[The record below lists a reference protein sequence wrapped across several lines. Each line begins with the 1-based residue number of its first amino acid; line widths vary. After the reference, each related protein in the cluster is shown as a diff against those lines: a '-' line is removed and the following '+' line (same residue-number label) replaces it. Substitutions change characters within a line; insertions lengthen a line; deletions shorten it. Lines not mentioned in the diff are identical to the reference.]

1 LTFKQGKLFL
11 SGEKLSPRNKV
22 EINSSLK
29 PDKIYTIS
37 EVTKMVKRE
46 LESAFP
52 LLWVEGEIS
61 NFHRHHSGHLY
72 FTLKDEMS
80 QLRTVMFR
88 SWAQKVV
95 FELKDGL
102 QIIARGRINVY
113 EPRGEYQLM
122 VEMAEPKGKGAL
134 QLAFEQLKEKLK
146 KEGLFDPALKKKLPF
161 LPKKIGIV
169 TSPRGAAII
178 DILRTLDRRFAR
190 LHILIYPS
198 KVQGKGAADEIVEG
212 IDYLGNLP
220 DIDVIIVGRGGGSI
234 EDLWAFNEEKVAR
247 SIFRCP
253 VPIISAVGH
262 EVDFTIADFVADIR
276 ASTPSA
282 AAEMVVEKEQSFEEK
297 IENLENRLIQNQ
309 KYFLQEK
316 KQEVFNL
323 TKHRAFQNMKIML
336 LNLEQKVDEL
346 ELGAWNVIRNLK
358 QRISEIQSRTIFLE
372 EKLRSTLRGRLQQL
386 QASWER
392 FSVQLH
398 SLSPLNILKKGYTLC
413 WKDSGRSLIRR
424 IDDVPNEEEV
434 TVSFNKGEFSC
445 LVKKID
451 RSKLIESRLKKNDEE

>member
-1 LTFKQGKLFL
+1 M
-11 SGEKLSPRNKV
+11 

-29 PDKIYTIS
+29 PDKIYKVS
-37 EVTKMVKRE
+37 EVTKMVKLE

-212 IDYLGNLP
+212 IDYLGNFP